1 MNWRKLL
8 AWLGALGALVG
19 LLFLLSS
26 HPKPDRD
33 AIAVV
38 HQPPPPA
45 LPVGSS
51 SNLYEWQSQEY
62 SNRVLRRVETNA
74 PTTDSD
80 RQALNIQDLIIRES
94 GPGR

>member
-19 LLFLLSS
+19 LLLLLSGP
-26 HPKPDRD
+26 PKPARD

-38 HQPPPPA
+38 HEPPPPP

-62 SNRVLRRVETNA
+62 TNRVLRRVETNA
-74 PTTDSD
+74 ATTDSD
-80 RQALNIQDLIIRES
+80 RQALNIQNLIIRES